1 LLPDN
6 PVWEFFRELPD
17 TRFQLGESVLFLWN
31 VVRGQLQVDP
41 QLDHS
46 ISIVRAAS
54 KERNRTEDS
63 EHMPGVSVDL
73 KFLDLVFSEA
83 VFIDCDRIV
92 QLDPY
97 IDPDVG
103 VVWRE
108 MSNRDLADPA

>member
-1 LLPDN
+1 
-6 PVWEFFRELPD
+6 
-17 TRFQLGESVLFLWN
+17 
-31 VVRGQLQVDP
+31 
-41 QLDHS
+41 
-46 ISIVRAAS
+46 
-54 KERNRTEDS
+54 
-63 EHMPGVSVDL
+63 MPGVSVDL